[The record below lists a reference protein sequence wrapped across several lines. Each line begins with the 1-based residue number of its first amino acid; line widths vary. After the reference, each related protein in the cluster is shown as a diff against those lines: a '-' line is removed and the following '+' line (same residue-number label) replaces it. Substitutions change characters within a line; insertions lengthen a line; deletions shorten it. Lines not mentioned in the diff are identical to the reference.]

1 MTEDIIQRILGI
13 SFRLCTVGQGSKFL
27 REVDFEQMCSEIGLS
42 PKFPPQD
49 EIVDNP
55 RIQREVRKIFL
66 DFLIW
71 LLLLLVDFVVDQK
84 MNKRSSFLAVQ
95 DSSIGDI
102 VSQSVSQ

>member
-1 MTEDIIQRILGI
+1 MI
-13 SFRLCTVGQGSKFL
+13 GQGSKFL

-55 RIQREVRKIFL
+55 RIQKEVIKIFL

-71 LLLLLVDFVVDQK
+71 LLLLLVDLVVDHK
-84 MNKRSSFLAVQ
+84 MNQRFSFFYIKHWLY
-95 DSSIGDI
+95 
-102 VSQSVSQ
+102 